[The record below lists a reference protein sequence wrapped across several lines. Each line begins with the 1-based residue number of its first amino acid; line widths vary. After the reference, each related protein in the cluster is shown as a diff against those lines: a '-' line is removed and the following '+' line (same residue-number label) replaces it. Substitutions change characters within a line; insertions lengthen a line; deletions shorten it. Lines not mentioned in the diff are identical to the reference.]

1 MSDHDISLD
10 EKRVYAEQT
19 GTETL
24 LVGTDRGLAAVAVSG
39 DQIGE
44 FALCTTTEVRDVAV
58 SGTTAAVADRE
69 DVRTTDAGRDA
80 VTGDPA
86 FSETGFGDAVAV
98 SYADGALLAAGP
110 KGRVAARE
118 NDAWAERGTAPE
130 ARRADGALLATVD
143 GVYRVTDADV
153 AHAGLDDTRDVAAGS
168 TRRRARGTAN
178 GEGRPASTGPWAA
191 TADGVYRLGNGW
203 LAERDGRA
211 TAVAARADHAAAVVE
226 DTLYEHD
233 GDGWRERDCPLTDL
247 ADVAYGAG
255 ALYAVDSSGTVAVDA
270 GHGWRTRTIGLPGV
284 AAIGVVTDER

>member
-44 FALCTTTEVRDVAV
+44 FALLTTTEVRDVAV
-58 SGTTAAVADRE
+58 RGGTAAVADRE
-69 DVRTTDAGRDA
+69 DVRTTDAGRNA
-80 VTGDPA
+80 VTGDGDVP
-86 FSETGFGDAVAV
+86 FSPTGFGDAVAV
-98 SYADGALLAAGP
+98 SYDADTLLAAGP
-110 KGRVAARE
+110 EGRAAVRE
-118 NDAWAERGTAPE
+118 DDDWTTCGMTPE
-130 ARRADGALLATVD
+130 ARRADGSLLATVG
-143 GVYRVTDADV
+143 GVYRVTGDETATDV
-153 AHAGLDDTRDVAAGS
+153 AHAGLDDANDVSAA
-168 TRRRARGTAN
+168 
-178 GEGRPASTGPWAA
+178 GPWAA
-191 TADGVYRLGNGW
+191 TDEGVYRLGNGW

-211 TAVAARADHAAAVVE
+211 TVVAARADHAAAVVD
-226 DTLYEHD
+226 DTLLEYD
-233 GDGWRERDCPLTDL
+233 GDDWSERDCPLTDL

-284 AAIGVVTDER
+284 AAIAVVEDER